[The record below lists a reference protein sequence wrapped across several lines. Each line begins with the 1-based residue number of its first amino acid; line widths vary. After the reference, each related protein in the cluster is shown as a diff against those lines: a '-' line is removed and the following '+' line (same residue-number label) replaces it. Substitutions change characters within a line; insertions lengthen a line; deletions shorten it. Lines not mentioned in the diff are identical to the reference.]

1 VIVASLVAA
10 VVGVLISRL
19 ALHRLARRPGGLDPS
34 QAWLLGLL
42 GVLPGWVVAFE
53 GLLGVV
59 DAPVGPVRLAFV
71 GASAGGL
78 VGVIV
83 TDVLVRRLRATRAR
97 PVATYWL
104 LGLLAMTP
112 AWLVTLLGLSVATR

>member
-1 VIVASLVAA
+1 M
-10 VVGVLISRL
+10 
-19 ALHRLARRPGGLDPS
+19 
-34 QAWLLGLL
+34 AWLLGLL

-53 GLLGVV
+53 GLLGLVE
-59 DAPVGPVRLAFV
+59 APVGPVRLAFV

-83 TDVLVRRLRATRAR
+83 TDVVVRRLRATRAR
-97 PVATYWL
+97 PATIYWL